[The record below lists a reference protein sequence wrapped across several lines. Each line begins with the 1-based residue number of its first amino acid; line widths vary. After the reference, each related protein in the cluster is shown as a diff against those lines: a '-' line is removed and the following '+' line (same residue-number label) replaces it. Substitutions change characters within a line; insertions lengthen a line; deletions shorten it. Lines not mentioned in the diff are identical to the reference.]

1 MNLKTQELKKKFQAQ
16 PQEVVATVI
25 ANNSRA
31 VGLMLKGYTGQI
43 VNNAD
48 DMADV
53 LEQVCRMYPD
63 QADKIVYNVL
73 NVPIIEQN
81 LTPVGKDWV
90 LDEMITTDAMLKNM
104 IWDPSIDELNQE
116 LGVGQYQDNTEDT
129 TDTNSTGSFNWG
141 PIIQN
146 ALPGI
151 LAVFGINQN
160 QNPNSAAPRP
170 QNNRPTINW
179 IWILVLLVIV
189 IAVIIVIARAN
200 KK

>member
-116 LGVGQYQDNTEDT
+116 LGVGEYQDATEDT
-129 TDTNSTGSFNWG
+129 TDTNTTGSFNWG
-141 PIIQN
+141 AIIQN

-151 LAVFGINQN
+151 LAAFGITST
-160 QNPNSAAPRP
+160 QNPSSAAPP
-170 QNNRPTINW
+170 APNNKPTISW
-179 IWILVLLVIV
+179 IWIIVVLVIV
-189 IAVIIVIARAN
+189 VAVIIVIARAN